1 MRLGKIIGTVV
12 STIKAKGYESR
23 KILVVQPV
31 NPVGIA
37 AGTSFLAIDA
47 VQAGVE
53 DIVLTIEEGNSARQV
68 LQDDEAVTVK
78 AVVVAI
84 VDEISGR

>member
-1 MRLGKIIGTVV
+1 VV

-31 NPVGIA
+31 GPTGIV
-37 AGTSFLAIDA
+37 AGTSFLAVDV
-47 VQAGVE
+47 VQAGIE

-68 LQDDEAVTVK
+68 LQDDDAVTVK